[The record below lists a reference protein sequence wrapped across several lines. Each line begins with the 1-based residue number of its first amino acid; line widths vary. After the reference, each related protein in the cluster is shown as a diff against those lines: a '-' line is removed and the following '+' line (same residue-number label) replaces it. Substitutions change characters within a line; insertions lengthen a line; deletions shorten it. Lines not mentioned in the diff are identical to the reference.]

1 MGSSSAEDTGGGNS
15 DCIPT
20 WGVTVCCIDGVS
32 RVTDRGGDHDGVAA
46 GTFCEDTK
54 GGKTGCGVGCS
65 KASERQRTRGLRTGA
80 YTEFGNTGI
89 SDVSGSSAMASGIDS
104 SGTGTGVI
112 GTSFLTW
119 KDLHTEEHE
128 THQAD

>member
-1 MGSSSAEDTGGGNS
+1 MTG
-15 DCIPT
+15 
-20 WGVTVCCIDGVS
+20 
-32 RVTDRGGDHDGVAA
+32 RGGDHDGVAA
-46 GTFCEDTK
+46 GTFCEDTT

-80 YTEFGNTGI
+80 HTEFGNTGI

-112 GTSFLTW
+112 GTSFDVE
-119 KDLHTEEHE
+119 DLHTEDHE